1 MTDAR
6 RPGGLPGGLSCDEVR
21 DLAASFVLGALPE
34 SEMVAVREH
43 LATCAEPHPE
53 MAELGGV
60 APVMQASLRPMDPP
74 AALKDRIMAA
84 AAAELEARRR
94 GEVTAEPASVPAD
107 AVAPPPTT
115 ISPAPAD
122 VSAPVATAPA
132 AAAEPIP
139 ISRAR
144 QPRWSWALGIA
155 AVLVIVLLG
164 ASNLSLR
171 SELDAAQTYQ
181 RQVASVLD
189 AARQPGALTAVMSS
203 PTGAGPN
210 GLAAVTS
217 DGAMRIAMRGLA
229 PTSGNE
235 VYEAWMIAGDA
246 APVAIGGF
254 QVAADGTG
262 YLETVGLPTEP
273 GLVVAL
279 TREPREGMTAP
290 SGDPVSVGTTTATA
304 TG

>member
-60 APVMQASLRPMDPP
+60 VPVMQASLRPMDPP

-84 AAAELEARRR
+84 AAADLEARRR

-107 AVAPPPTT
+107 AVAAPPTT

-122 VSAPVATAPA
+122 VSAPSAPGP
-132 AAAEPIP
+132 AAEPVAIG
-139 ISRAR
+139 RAR

-181 RQVASVLD
+181 QQVASVLD

-217 DGAMRIAMRGLA
+217 DGAMRIAMRDLA

-262 YLETVGLPTEP
+262 YLETAGLPTEP